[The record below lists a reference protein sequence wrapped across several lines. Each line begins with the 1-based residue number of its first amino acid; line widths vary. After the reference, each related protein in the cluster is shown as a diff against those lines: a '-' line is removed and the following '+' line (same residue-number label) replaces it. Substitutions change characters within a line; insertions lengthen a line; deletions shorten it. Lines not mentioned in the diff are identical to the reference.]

1 MNARLSPYLSFR
13 DNAKEAMEFYQSV
26 FGGELNSSTFAE
38 FQASDDPAERGKIMH
53 SMLITKGGMVL
64 MASDTPNQMA
74 YTPGN
79 NISISLTGEDEGELR
94 GYWEKLSVGGSVT
107 MPLGP
112 APWGDTF
119 GMCTDKFG
127 VNWLVDIAAPGTSG
141 AAPGS

>member
-1 MNARLSPYLSFR
+1 MSTKLNPYLSFR
-13 DNAKEAMEFYQSV
+13 DNARDAMDFYKSV
-26 FGGELNSSTFAE
+26 FGGELTQSTFGE
-38 FQASDDPAERGKIMH
+38 FHASQDPAEQDKIMH
-53 SMLITKGGMVL
+53 SMLTTKGGMVL
-64 MASDTPNQMA
+64 MASDTPKQMD

-79 NISISLTGEDEGELR
+79 SCSLSLSGEDERELR

-141 AAPGS
+141 GAPST

>member
-1 MNARLSPYLSFR
+1 MSARLNPYLSFR
-13 DNAKEAMEFYQSV
+13 DNTKEAMEFYQSV
-26 FGGELNSSTFAE
+26 FGGELTSSTFAE
-38 FQASDDPAERGKIMH
+38 FQASDDPAERDKIMH
-53 SMLITKGGMVL
+53 SMLTTEGGMVL
-64 MASDTPNQMA
+64 MASDTPNQTD

-79 NISISLTGEDEGELR
+79 SISMSLTGEDEGELR
-94 GYWEKLSVGGSVT
+94 GYWERLSVGGSVT

>member
-1 MNARLSPYLSFR
+1 
-13 DNAKEAMEFYQSV
+13 
-26 FGGELNSSTFAE
+26 
-38 FQASDDPAERGKIMH
+38 MH
-53 SMLITKGGMVL
+53 SMLTTGGGLVL
-64 MASDTPNQMA
+64 MASDTPSQMD
-74 YTPGN
+74 YTPGTN
-79 NISISLTGEDEGELR
+79 FSISLSGEQADEGELR

-127 VNWLVDIAAPGTSG
+127 VNWLVDIAPPGTSG